1 VLSSIY
7 PAADP
12 GSAATALMVG
22 ALSSVPDQL
31 HSSENMKLAV
41 TGFVSE
47 AAGSVASAN
56 ALLIR
61 ELLRRGHEIHFFSKP
76 SFVDPRPAVGRAPG
90 FRFFDV
96 TNVGA
101 DRLRQ
106 RLSRVPVASFL
117 AGQFDASSYNRLL
130 VQQITANHAREK
142 YDVCFWMGDYAR
154 GRTPGLPTV
163 CFVQG
168 APGSDARSI
177 LRQSSEV
184 KRLAGA
190 ATALKWQILAKVRLS
205 PWGLPPFGNA
215 DHLIVGSSQSKRSLH
230 SLFGIADHRVS
241 KLPYP
246 IDLELFNL
254 QEAEPPASKSE
265 SQSSAADRQDAQQ
278 ELRICWLGR
287 IVPRKRLDLFLD
299 GAALAIRK
307 GIELRLTIVG
317 GIGFIQG
324 YEKMIEAFPFRDRL
338 TWRKSVPRKEVP
350 QLLHAHDLLVQPS
363 DDEDFGSSV
372 AEAQACGLPVI
383 VGETNGNADYLC
395 SRDIHLKDDRA
406 ETLCEAYQEMSGRKA
421 RGQWGDPRTSREC
434 AERNFSLENVAT
446 SLIEIL
452 KAAASR

>member
-1 VLSSIY
+1 MPVPILGQLGEALSL
-7 PAADP
+7 
-12 GSAATALMVG
+12 GSA
-22 ALSSVPDQL
+22 SVPDQL
-31 HSSENMKLAV
+31 HRSENMKLAV

-47 AAGSVASAN
+47 QAGSVASAN
-56 ALLIR
+56 ALLVR

-76 SFVDPRPAVGRAPG
+76 SFVDPRPAVGRSPG

-96 TNVGA
+96 TNVGP

-106 RLSRVPVASFL
+106 RVSRIPLAGFL
-117 AGQFDASSYNRLL
+117 AGQLDASSYNRLL
-130 VQQITANHAREK
+130 VQQISANHAREK

-168 APGSDARSI
+168 APGTDARSV

-205 PWGLPPFGNA
+205 RWGLPPFENA
-215 DHLIVGSSQSKRSLH
+215 DHLIVGSSQSKRALH
-230 SLFGIADHRVS
+230 SLFGIADHGIS

-254 QEAEPPASKSE
+254 QESEPPASDAE
-265 SQSSAADRQDAQQ
+265 SQSTAAERQGAQP

-317 GIGFIQG
+317 GVGFVQG
-324 YEKMIEAFPFRDRL
+324 YEKMIEAFPFPDRL
-338 TWRKSVPRKEVP
+338 TWRRSVPRKEVP
-350 QLLHAHDLLVQPS
+350 HLLHAHDLLVQPS
-363 DDEDFGSSV
+363 DEEDFGSSV

-383 VGETNGNADYLC
+383 VGQTNGNADYLC

-406 ETLCEAYQEMSGRKA
+406 ETLCDAYQEMSGRKA

-434 AERNFSLENVAT
+434 AERHFSLENVAT
-446 SLIEIL
+446 SLIDIL
-452 KAAASR
+452 KAASSR

>member
-1 VLSSIY
+1 
-7 PAADP
+7 
-12 GSAATALMVG
+12 
-22 ALSSVPDQL
+22 
-31 HSSENMKLAV
+31 MKLAV

-47 AAGSVASAN
+47 QAGSVASAN
-56 ALLIR
+56 ALLIG

-76 SFVDPRPAVGRAPG
+76 SFVDPRPAVGLSPG

-96 TNVGA
+96 TNVGP
-101 DRLRQ
+101 DRWRQ
-106 RLSRVPVASFL
+106 RLSRVPLAGFL
-117 AGQFDASSYNRLL
+117 AGQLDASSYNHSL

-154 GRTPGLPTV
+154 GRTSGLSNV

-168 APGSDARSI
+168 APGTDARSV

-205 PWGLPPFGNA
+205 RWGLPPFENA

-230 SLFGIADHRVS
+230 SLFRIANDRIS
-241 KLPYP
+241 RLPYP

-254 QEAEPPASKSE
+254 QVAESPAS
-265 SQSSAADRQDAQQ
+265 DAQGHNNATDRKGAQ
-278 ELRICWLGR
+278 PELRICWLGR

-307 GIELRLTIVG
+307 GLDLRLTIVG
-317 GIGFIQG
+317 GVGFIQG
-324 YEKMIEAFPFRDRL
+324 YETLIEAFPFRDRL
-338 TWRKSVPRKEVP
+338 IWRKSVPRREVP

-363 DDEDFGSSV
+363 DEEDFGSSV

-383 VGETNGNADYLC
+383 VGQTNGNADYLC

-406 ETLCEAYQEMSGRKA
+406 ETLCDAYEEMSGRKV

-434 AERNFSLENVAT
+434 AQRYFSLENVAT
-446 SLIEIL
+446 SLIDIL
-452 KAAASR
+452 KAASSSQ

>member
-1 VLSSIY
+1 
-7 PAADP
+7 
-12 GSAATALMVG
+12 
-22 ALSSVPDQL
+22 
-31 HSSENMKLAV
+31 MKLAV

-47 AAGSVASAN
+47 QAGSVASAN

-76 SFVDPRPAVGRAPG
+76 SFVDPRPAVGLSPG

-101 DRLRQ
+101 DRVRQ
-106 RLSRVPVASFL
+106 RLSRVPLVGFL

-130 VQQITANHAREK
+130 VQRITANHARER

-154 GRTPGLPTV
+154 GRTPGLPAV

-168 APGSDARSI
+168 APGTDARSVF
-177 LRQSSEV
+177 RQSSEV
-184 KRLAGA
+184 KRLVGA
-190 ATALKWQILAKVRLS
+190 VTALKWQILAQVRLS
-205 PWGLPPFGNA
+205 RWGLPPFENA

-230 SLFGIADHRVS
+230 SLFGIAENRIS
-241 KLPYP
+241 QLPYP

-254 QEAEPPASKSE
+254 QVSEPPGSDAHA
-265 SQSSAADRQDAQQ
+265 QSSAADNKGDQQ
-278 ELRICWLGR
+278 ELRACWLGR

-317 GIGFIQG
+317 GVGFIQG
-324 YEKMIEAFPFRDRL
+324 YERMIEAFPFRDRL

-350 QLLHAHDLLVQPS
+350 QLLHTQDLLVQPS
-363 DDEDFGSSV
+363 DEEDFGSSV

-383 VGETNGNADYLC
+383 VGQTNGNADYLC

-406 ETLCEAYQEMSGRKA
+406 ETLCDAYQEMSRRKA
-421 RGQWGDPRTSREC
+421 HGEWGDPRTSREC
-434 AERNFSLENVAT
+434 AERYFSLENVAT
-446 SLIEIL
+446 SLINIL
-452 KAAASR
+452 KAASFR